1 MLIYYFTKP
10 KEQLRTRDKV
20 CRMKNIN
27 ELIKAIKGRPKMFI
41 PELRIDQLY
50 FYISGFL
57 LAKRTNEI
65 LESID
70 ISFSEEFNTWLTEK
84 IHYKN
89 NYSNW
94 LYMIEDSPYEDK
106 FSAIMNFFS
115 EWLSEKEHSGAE

>member
-1 MLIYYFTKP
+1 M
-10 KEQLRTRDKV
+10 QN
-20 CRMKNIN
+20 KNIS
-27 ELIKAIKGRPKMFI
+27 ELIRAIKGRPKMFI

-57 LAKRTNEI
+57 LAKRTNKI

-89 NYSNW
+89 
-94 LYMIEDSPYEDK
+94 K

-115 EWLSEKEHSGAE
+115 EWLSEKEHLGAE

>member
-1 MLIYYFTKP
+1 
-10 KEQLRTRDKV
+10 
-20 CRMKNIN
+20 MKNIS
-27 ELIKAIKGRPKMFI
+27 ELIRAIKRRPKMFI
-41 PELRIDQLY
+41 PELKIDQLY

-70 ISFSEEFNTWLTEK
+70 IWFSEEFNTWLTEK

-115 EWLSEKEHSGAE
+115 EWLSEKEHLEAE